1 MKFFVKDSERR
12 PDPAPVKSNSQIAIF
27 VGMAFFA
34 IALIVILIGYDS
46 ITNEH
51 KIWYPYTCMVGLV
64 LGVVA
69 LFRTNNR

>member
-12 PDPAPVKSNSQIAIF
+12 PDPAPAKSNSRIAIF

-34 IALIVILIGYDS
+34 IALIASLIGYDN
-46 ITNEH
+46 ITSEH
-51 KIWYPYTCMVGLV
+51 KIWYPYTCVVGLV

-69 LFRTNNR
+69 LFTTKNR